1 MENSDFKLA
10 DFEKLFPEISQPAT
24 FLSDIKSYI
33 RLRSYPKDEF
43 ASCLN
48 DFYFNKDKHEG
59 YKKNPEGYLFRVVSN
74 ANIQWHKYRNKVDM
88 DIELPDN
95 SYNPEFDE
103 IKDSIR
109 KIVEFSERV
118 RSDAFLSRRE
128 LELFEI
134 ITETAK
140 EEHNTYREFWDD
152 AYHTAL
158 EADFSDDNIRQII
171 SRLRSNFKRGEPG
184 NDLKDMLHLVPV
196 NQDMENS
203 KYLNMIDELEMR
215 LVKNVNTNL
224 KAYRFSDA
232 ELEKMLSLKGLFA
245 ENNIKIDRFPEVY
258 YDTLDNARIF
268 YGIPDL
274 NQFEGTIDYLGIYIY
289 GGGKDINEATE
300 EGIVILFEDNIK
312 AHCKSKNLTIDS
324 VRFVVLMHEIGH
336 WLTHWPANAAEKK
349 GYINEQ
355 NWTFGFQMPNKK
367 TKEAL
372 ANLIAFWTCES
383 DETHKLTLQ
392 ELSPKNADGTININ
406 DPYGAYIELISA
418 EKATIIKKLIAIR
431 NAFYLKDE
439 KMFAFLKADDIE
451 LSEFLVREKLNEYVN
466 AEFLEILTNE
476 PFLASCSIN
485 LYFKLPAEKVDL
497 AKGANLLARNG
508 TFDDDINPQ

>member
-1 MENSDFKLA
+1 MGDSDFKLS
-10 DFEKLFPEISQPAT
+10 DFEELFPEIKKAGN
-24 FLSDIKSYI
+24 FLADLKS
-33 RLRSYPKDEF
+33 LRRRNNYPKHEF
-43 ASCLN
+43 AACLH
-48 DFYFNKDKHEG
+48 DFHLKKDNHKG
-59 YKKNPEGYLFRVVSN
+59 YKDNPEGYLYRVILN
-74 ANIQWHKYRNKVDM
+74 AIKKWRKESEKLDM
-88 DIELPDN
+88 DIELPENFDN
-95 SYNPEFDE
+95 SEFDE
-103 IKDSIR
+103 IKDSIQ

-118 RSDAFLSRRE
+118 RSDAFLSIRE

-152 AYHTAL
+152 AYQTAL
-158 EADFSDDNIRQII
+158 EDGFSDDNIRQII

-232 ELEKMLSLKGLFA
+232 ELEKMLWLKGLFA
-245 ENNIKIDRFPEVY
+245 ENNFKIDRFPEVY

-268 YGIPDL
+268 YNIPDL
-274 NQFEGTIDYLGIYIY
+274 DKFEGTIDYLGIYIY
-289 GGGKDINEATE
+289 EVGKDISEATK

-312 AHCKSKNLTIDS
+312 KYCKSKNLTIDS

-336 WLTHWPANAAEKK
+336 WLTHWPAHDAEKK
-349 GYINEQ
+349 GDINEE
-355 NWTFGFQMPNKK
+355 NWTFGFQMPYTK
-367 TKEAL
+367 THEAL
-372 ANLIAFWTCES
+372 ANLIAFWTCQS

-392 ELSPKNADGTININ
+392 ELSPKNADGTIDIN

-418 EKATIIKKLIAIR
+418 EKETIIKKLIAIR

-439 KMFAFLKADDIE
+439 KMFEFLKADDIE
-451 LSEFLVREKLNEYVN
+451 LREFLVREKLNEYVD
-466 AEFLEILTNE
+466 ADFLKIFTEA
-476 PFLASCSIN
+476 PFLASCSMKV
-485 LYFKLPAEKVDL
+485 YFELPVDKVDL
-497 AKGANLLARNG
+497 AKGAGLIARLG
-508 TFDDDINPQ
+508 GFDDEINP